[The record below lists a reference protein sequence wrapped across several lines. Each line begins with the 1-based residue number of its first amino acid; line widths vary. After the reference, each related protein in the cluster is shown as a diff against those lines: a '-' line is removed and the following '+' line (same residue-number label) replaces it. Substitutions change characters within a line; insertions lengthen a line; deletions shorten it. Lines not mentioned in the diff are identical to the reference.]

1 MDNRLIFLYY
11 LIIVIR
17 SGGTQEDKHADD
29 WKCLFKRVAR
39 DGRKIH
45 HLVNVRRDEEVLRN
59 RRC

>member
-29 WKCLFKRVAR
+29 WKSLFKRVAR
-39 DGRKIH
+39 VGRKIH
-45 HLVNVRRDEEVLRN
+45 QLVKVRRDEESLRT
-59 RRC
+59 

>member
-29 WKCLFKRVAR
+29 WTCLYKRVAR
-39 DGRKIH
+39 YDRKIRH
-45 HLVNVRRDEEVLRN
+45 IVKVRRDVEALRS
-59 RRC
+59 